1 MKLENYL
8 IDTNN
13 RKHRVAFTKLR
24 LSDRNLII
32 ENGRH
37 RRPITPREYR
47 FCPHCPLQVENEIHF
62 LTTCN
67 IYEGVCFTDVPNF
80 NNLSKFTFLMSQE
93 NKLIAKLLVTQV
105 YKWVKTREAF
115 IT

>member
-1 MKLENYL
+1 M
-8 IDTNN
+8 
-13 RKHRVAFTKLR
+13 
-24 LSDRNLII
+24 I
-32 ENGRH
+32 EKGRH
-37 RRPITPREYR
+37 RQPITPKEYR

-67 IYEGVCFTDVPNF
+67 ICEGMSGFFNELLKRIPNF
-80 NNLSKFTFLMSQE
+80 YNLDDISKFTFLMSQE
-93 NKLIAKLLVTQV
+93 NKLITKLLVTQV